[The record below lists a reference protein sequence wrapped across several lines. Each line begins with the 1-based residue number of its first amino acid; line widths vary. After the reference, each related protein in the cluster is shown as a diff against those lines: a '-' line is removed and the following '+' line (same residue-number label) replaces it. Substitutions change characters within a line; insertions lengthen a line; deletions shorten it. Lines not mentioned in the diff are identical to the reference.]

1 MADPHQNFEKDI
13 DRFDDIFH
21 QYGDDMDED
30 KDINVDFD
38 NLYTIFGKDNNNDD
52 ENKLEIELL
61 NDTKNILVDPTV
73 EEEEHLSQKL
83 SQLSAIDK
91 EQEDIDKSKRSTIKK
106 RPTLT
111 PSTTTD
117 NISKKM
123 KQNEEEQL
131 NSIVPR
137 YLSSNNQ
144 AFEQMINPVLQKTRS
159 SISIEYLREIA
170 LLIHQLECIDLDRLL
185 WTTYLRSGTGTLKPQ
200 ATTTLFLWPAEVKTK
215 MITRGR
221 TTVSDP
227 NEIDYDSCLD
237 YVQRVLRKFQSQT
250 EHYQAQLKERKQH
263 LNNCWTCEI
272 EEAIMKFVQQHI
284 IPLYKVP
291 IEGQIVTVEYDYNDR
306 LIELEYKQQNPNEY
320 QKQIFEDLTRAKYEK
335 ETAKFDV
342 AILKQRIVYNHLPQ
356 SFESLQIPAPISLD
370 TITDT
375 YIRQRL
381 TDRYEKI
388 LQRTKSEMMMV
399 YIATVETK
407 MNEYQKKF
415 DIDLAKMK
423 ENQHTDPSDKKLTRT
438 ISDGQELDWIDRRSI
453 LIQKSNITCS
463 PTVIQDTPHRLS
475 REQVKFLDRGPA
487 YVPPC
492 QIHILSKSSLTL
504 AQIVTKQMA
513 PIRQELTK
521 LFTKYSIDLSR
532 RMKFEKEIQLS
543 FNDSFLRSIPGVLEE
558 RTLYE
563 KQLIQSIRY
572 HLKKDQL
579 ILRRTADE
587 MNTYYLGRLDEFNQK
602 SDEYVENSTC
612 YELIG
617 TTDGTHTEQQQQQ
630 LHEIIISINS
640 QLEQLYQKKLINKDH
655 LTKFSINKRL
665 KFILPYLYFLPE
677 TNEDVHMSVQPR
689 FSSYQHSPIQ
699 QLAQYLDQL
708 LRPLFYSFS
717 RSTTFLNSGDFM
729 QKLQHY
735 YIQSNLFLPET
746 HVATFK
752 IYDLYTKISH
762 TALLDALHSF
772 LVSPLITGRHQRLS
786 SDAIVELTSL
796 VLKNNTFTYN
806 GKAYRFIKGSPLNL
820 PLTELLASIYLHHW
834 QVPLVRNVRMK
845 DVFYGRYNDMGF
857 ITWNAS
863 IEELQIIF
871 DELQQ
876 ELDSNLQM
884 TTFIGSDVHFLHAF
898 IENQNGRLY
907 TRVSHDSISQPFLL
921 PYAHTHPR
929 LFHRQWFRAALI
941 RAGQYCSSFE
951 DFEEERLYLE
961 LTFLANGYSLD
972 FVEYHLR
979 QFFSRFNPKPNE
991 PMHLNRFK
999 YLAFHREL
1007 FRYVDQ
1013 QRHDLGEEQE
1023 LHKNRQ
1029 LIQLH
1034 YLFDWGSR
1042 CQFNGKFYQLWS
1054 EILEQDSQFKK
1065 YGLKVKLITKHCY
1078 SSNTLLTQLNTHT

>member
-438 ISDGQELDWIDRRSI
+438 MLDIMERRF
-453 LIQKSNITCS
+453 KNINERLMCLYKLKLRFFVKA
-463 PTVIQDTPHRLS
+463 PTV
-475 REQVKFLDRGPA
+475 
-487 YVPPC
+487 
-492 QIHILSKSSLTL
+492 
-504 AQIVTKQMA
+504 
-513 PIRQELTK
+513 
-521 LFTKYSIDLSR
+521 
-532 RMKFEKEIQLS
+532 
-543 FNDSFLRSIPGVLEE
+543 
-558 RTLYE
+558 
-563 KQLIQSIRY
+563 
-572 HLKKDQL
+572 
-579 ILRRTADE
+579 
-587 MNTYYLGRLDEFNQK
+587 
-602 SDEYVENSTC
+602 
-612 YELIG
+612 
-617 TTDGTHTEQQQQQ
+617 
-630 LHEIIISINS
+630 
-640 QLEQLYQKKLINKDH
+640 
-655 LTKFSINKRL
+655 
-665 KFILPYLYFLPE
+665 
-677 TNEDVHMSVQPR
+677 
-689 FSSYQHSPIQ
+689 
-699 QLAQYLDQL
+699 
-708 LRPLFYSFS
+708 
-717 RSTTFLNSGDFM
+717 
-729 QKLQHY
+729 
-735 YIQSNLFLPET
+735 
-746 HVATFK
+746 
-752 IYDLYTKISH
+752 
-762 TALLDALHSF
+762 
-772 LVSPLITGRHQRLS
+772 
-786 SDAIVELTSL
+786 
-796 VLKNNTFTYN
+796 KN
-806 GKAYRFIKGSPLNL
+806 
-820 PLTELLASIYLHHW
+820 
-834 QVPLVRNVRMK
+834 
-845 DVFYGRYNDMGF
+845 
-857 ITWNAS
+857 
-863 IEELQIIF
+863 
-871 DELQQ
+871 
-876 ELDSNLQM
+876 
-884 TTFIGSDVHFLHAF
+884 
-898 IENQNGRLY
+898 
-907 TRVSHDSISQPFLL
+907 
-921 PYAHTHPR
+921 
-929 LFHRQWFRAALI
+929 
-941 RAGQYCSSFE
+941 
-951 DFEEERLYLE
+951 
-961 LTFLANGYSLD
+961 
-972 FVEYHLR
+972 
-979 QFFSRFNPKPNE
+979 
-991 PMHLNRFK
+991 
-999 YLAFHREL
+999 
-1007 FRYVDQ
+1007 
-1013 QRHDLGEEQE
+1013 
-1023 LHKNRQ
+1023 
-1029 LIQLH
+1029 
-1034 YLFDWGSR
+1034 
-1042 CQFNGKFYQLWS
+1042 
-1054 EILEQDSQFKK
+1054 
-1065 YGLKVKLITKHCY
+1065 
-1078 SSNTLLTQLNTHT
+1078 